1 MSVAQVNPR
10 EVSRLLNCLSG
21 IPLFTT
27 TTDKATARKVLE
39 SEFVFC
45 NGLMRDIK
53 VKHLGV
59 GVYKLYSKE
68 RP

>member
-1 MSVAQVNPR
+1 MSIAQVNQQ

-21 IPLFTT
+21 MALFTT
-27 TTDKATARKVLE
+27 TTDKTTARKVLE

-45 NGLMRDIK
+45 NGLIRNIK

-59 GVYKLYSKE
+59 GIYKLYSEE